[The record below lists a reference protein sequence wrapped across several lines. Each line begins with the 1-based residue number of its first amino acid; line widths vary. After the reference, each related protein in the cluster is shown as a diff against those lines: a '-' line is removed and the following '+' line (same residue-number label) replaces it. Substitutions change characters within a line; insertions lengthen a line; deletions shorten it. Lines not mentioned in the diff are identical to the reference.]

1 MKTTLFFFLVL
12 GLTSTAFV
20 AQRPSGTPLQFLAN
34 EELGGRAQITPP
46 KKPSQILFDFRVNQT
61 SNPSKIPLATQR
73 HVLGRVFRKYLSD
86 EKKCNPPLETGSD
99 SDPLKAARNAGQ
111 IVPSIL
117 DVATGSFTATGRTET
132 LYLISVGECNATHA
146 DNFGTK
152 RAAIFAGEQLVAN
165 VDVDFKSSIVRKTDL
180 NGDGVD
186 ELLMTAGDI
195 HQGILTE
202 VAALIEF
209 RGARVHV
216 IEDFGLVTEDS
227 CASLMPGSSAK
238 ASVVSM
244 SEAMPPTMPKLRIQN
259 YEAGCRKTKRWRF
272 ISNGKMQ

>member
-1 MKTTLFFFLVL
+1 MKTIPLVFFLL
-12 GLTSTAFV
+12 GLTSTALV
-20 AQRPSGTPLQFLAN
+20 GRPQTGTPLQLVAR
-34 EELGGRAQITPP
+34 EELAARAQITPP

-61 SNPSKIPLATQR
+61 SNPSRIPLATQKR
-73 HVLGRVFRKYLSD
+73 VLGRVFRRYLGD
-86 EKKCNPPLETGSD
+86 ESKCNPQLETGSD
-99 SDPLKAARNAGQ
+99 SDPLKGTRNAGQ
-111 IVPSIL
+111 IVPSIF
-117 DVATGSFTATGRTET
+117 DVATGSFTASGRTET

-152 RAAIFAGEQLVAN
+152 RAAIFAGEQLIAN

-186 ELLMTAGDI
+186 ELLLTAGDI